1 MGVIVCDTLSMKT
14 EAQIARQYEQLRGSL
29 DERGR
34 REWAA
39 SEAMA
44 LGHGGIAK
52 VHRATG
58 IVPSTIG
65 QGVRELRMLEH
76 GPPQPSESRRV
87 RRPGGGRKR
96 KVDKDQTLLADLES
110 LVEPTTRGEPDSPL
124 RWTCK
129 SLRNL
134 AEELVSMGHTISYRT
149 VGRLLKTMNYSLQAN
164 RKTDEGSS
172 HPDRDAQFQYIN
184 QKSKEQLASGNPAIS
199 VDTKKKELVGN
210 YKNAGREYFPAGK
223 PEEVKVYDF
232 VGELGRANPYGVY
245 DIGED
250 AAWVSVGI
258 SSDTAEF
265 AVEAIRRWY
274 NSMGRVRYP
283 HMSEILITADCG
295 GSNGYRVRLWKLQL
309 QHLANELE
317 IPITVCHFP
326 PGTSKWNKIEH
337 RLFSFI
343 AKNWRGKPLTDYQTI
358 VSLIAGTKTG
368 KGLEVRCELDENT
381 YEKGRKISDAE
392 MAALNIRPHEFHGK
406 WNYTISPTP

>member
-1 MGVIVCDTLSMKT
+1 MKT
-14 EAQIARQYEQLRGSL
+14 ESEITRQFEQLRGSL

-39 SEAMA
+39 SEAIS
-44 LGHGGIAK
+44 LGHGGIAM

-58 IVPSTIG
+58 IAPSTIG
-65 QGVRELRMLEH
+65 IGLRELRRQAREL
-76 GPPQPSESRRV
+76 PQPSEARRV
-87 RRPGGGRKR
+87 RRPGGGRKK
-96 KVDKDQTLLADLES
+96 KVDEDPALLDDLKH
-110 LVEPTTRGEPDSPL
+110 LVEPVTRGDPESPL
-124 RWTCK
+124 RWVCK
-129 SLRNL
+129 SLRQL
-134 AEELVSMGHTISYRT
+134 AKQLSDMGHSVSHTT
-149 VGRLLKTMNYSLQAN
+149 VGRLLKALGYSLQAN
-164 RKTDEGSS
+164 RKTFEGSS
-172 HPDRDAQFQYIN
+172 HPDRNAQFAYIN
-184 QKSKEQLASGNPAIS
+184 EKTKAQLATGNPAVS

-210 YKNAGREYFPAGK
+210 YKNGGRELCRSGK

-232 VGELGRANPYGVY
+232 VGELGRANPHGVY

-274 NSMGRVRYP
+274 DSMGSERYP
-283 HMSEILITADCG
+283 HMREILITADCG

-309 QHLANELE
+309 QRLANELE

-343 AKNWRGKPLTDYQTI
+343 AMNWRGKPLINYQTI
-358 VSLIAGTKTG
+358 VSLIAATTTD
-368 KGLEVRCELDENT
+368 KGLEVRCELDENV
-381 YEKGRKISDAE
+381 YEKGRKVGNTE
-392 MAALNIRPHEFHGK
+392 MAAINIQAHEFHGE
-406 WNYTISPTP
+406 WNYTIRPQD

>member
-1 MGVIVCDTLSMKT
+1 MKT
-14 EAQIARQYEQLRGSL
+14 ESEITRQYEQLRGSL

-39 SEAMA
+39 SEAIA
-44 LGHGGIAK
+44 LGYGGIAK

-65 QGVRELRMLEH
+65 KGIRELREQEH
-76 GPPQPSESRRV
+76 CSPGRDEPRRV
-87 RRPGGGRKR
+87 RRPGGGRK
-96 KVDKDQTLLADLES
+96 KKIDKDQTLQADLEG
-110 LVEPTTRGEPDSPL
+110 LVEPTTRGDPESPL

-129 SLRNL
+129 SLRRL
-134 AEELVSMGHTISYRT
+134 AKQLTAMGHRVSYRT
-149 VGRLLKTMNYSLQAN
+149 VGRLLKALGYSLRAN
-164 RKTDEGSS
+164 RKTLEGCT
-172 HPDRDAQFQYIN
+172 HPDRDAQFQYIS
-184 QKSKEQLASGNPAIS
+184 QKTKEQLATANPAIS

-210 YKNAGREYFPAGK
+210 YKNAGREFCPSGE
-223 PEEVKVYDF
+223 PEDVKVYDF
-232 VGELGRANPYGVY
+232 IGELGRANPYGVY

-265 AVEAIRRWY
+265 AVEAIRRWF
-274 NSMGRVRYP
+274 NFMGCERYP
-283 HMSEILITADCG
+283 HASGILITADCG
-295 GSNGYRVRLWKLQL
+295 GSNGSRIRLWKLQL
-309 QHLANELE
+309 QHLANEIG

-343 AKNWRGKPLTDYQTI
+343 AMNWRGKPLINYQTI
-358 VSLIAGTKTG
+358 VNLIAATTTE
-368 KGLEVRCELDENT
+368 KGLEVRCELDENA

-392 MAALNIRPHEFHGK
+392 MATINIQPHEFHGE
-406 WNYTISPTP
+406 WNYTICPAK